1 MSLRSVDPI
10 GDKRKKEDAA
20 VLRKLKKTKTAKKIK
35 TRPVKMTIQSA
46 SITNPRGMGIE
57 KNMIMP
63 KMAKEGGLM
72 TKGNL
77 RDAIEKVK
85 AKEMENGGGVTKGKS
100 IKAKISKKGV
110 PAQSGKP
117 LAKGQKIIMIDDI
130 PITSKKD
137 GGEAVPPKFKGFS
150 KLPESVQQQM
160 NPDLA
165 EKFGMGGDVKGK
177 KGKNICRGRGI
188 ARPGTGFTV
197 R

>member
-1 MSLRSVDPI
+1 MSLKSADPL
-10 GDKRKKEDAA
+10 GDLRRKEDAA
-20 VLRKLKKTKTAKKIK
+20 VLRKLKKTGEAKKIR
-35 TRPVKMTIQSA
+35 TRPIKMTIKSA
-46 SITNPRGMGIE
+46 SITKPTSMNIE

-72 TKGNL
+72 TQGNL

-85 AKEMENGGGVTKGKS
+85 AKEMKV
-100 IKAKISKKGV
+100 
-110 PAQSGKP
+110 
-117 LAKGQKIIMIDDI
+117 
-130 PITSKKD
+130 

-177 KGKNICRGRGI
+177 KSGNICRGRGI
-188 ARPGTGFTV
+188 ARKGTGFTV

>member
-46 SITNPRGMGIE
+46 SITNPRSMGIQ

-72 TKGNL
+72 TQGNL

-85 AKEMENGGGVTKGKS
+85 AKGMEGGGK
-100 IKAKISKKGV
+100 
-110 PAQSGKP
+110 
-117 LAKGQKIIMIDDI
+117 
-130 PITSKKD
+130 
-137 GGEAVPPKFKGFS
+137 AVPPKFKGFS
-150 KLPESVQQQM
+150 MLPESVQKNM
-160 NPDLA
+160 DADLA
-165 EKFGMGGDVKGK
+165 EKFEYGGDVKGK
-177 KGKNICRGRGI
+177 KGGNICRGRGI
-188 ARPGTGFTV
+188 ARKGTGFTL

>member
-1 MSLRSVDPI
+1 MSLKSPDPL
-10 GDKRKKEDAA
+10 GDLRRKEDAA
-20 VLRKLKKTKTAKKIK
+20 VLRKLKKTGKAKKIRTK
-35 TRPVKMTIQSA
+35 PIKMTIQSA
-46 SITNPRGMGIE
+46 SITNPRGMSIE

-72 TKGNL
+72 TQGNL

-85 AKEMENGGGVTKGKS
+85 AKGMEGGGK
-100 IKAKISKKGV
+100 
-110 PAQSGKP
+110 
-117 LAKGQKIIMIDDI
+117 
-130 PITSKKD
+130 
-137 GGEAVPPKFKGFS
+137 AVPPKFKGFS

-177 KGKNICRGRGI
+177 KSGNICRGRGI
-188 ARPGTGFTV
+188 ARPGTGFTI

>member
-1 MSLRSVDPI
+1 MSLKSPDPL
-10 GDKRKKEDAA
+10 GDLRRKEDAA
-20 VLRKLKKTKTAKKIK
+20 VLRKLKKTGKAKKIRTK
-35 TRPVKMTIQSA
+35 PIKMTIQSA
-46 SITNPRGMGIE
+46 SITNPRGMSIE

-72 TKGNL
+72 TQGNL

-85 AKEMENGGGVTKGKS
+85 AKGMEGGGK
-100 IKAKISKKGV
+100 
-110 PAQSGKP
+110 
-117 LAKGQKIIMIDDI
+117 
-130 PITSKKD
+130 
-137 GGEAVPPKFKGFS
+137 AVPPKFKGFS

-177 KGKNICRGRGI
+177 KSGNICRGRGI
-188 ARPGTGFTV
+188 ARAGTGFTV

>member
-10 GDKRKKEDAA
+10 GDKRKKEDLA
-20 VLRKLKKTKTAKKIK
+20 VLRKLKKTGSKAKKIRTK
-35 TRPVKMTIQSA
+35 PIKMTIQSA
-46 SITNPRGMGIE
+46 SITNPRGMDIQ

-72 TKGNL
+72 TQGNL

-85 AKEMENGGGVTKGKS
+85 AKGMEGGGK
-100 IKAKISKKGV
+100 
-110 PAQSGKP
+110 
-117 LAKGQKIIMIDDI
+117 
-130 PITSKKD
+130 
-137 GGEAVPPKFKGFS
+137 AVPPKFKGFS

-188 ARPGTGFTV
+188 ARKGTGFTL

>member
-1 MSLRSVDPI
+1 MSLKSVDPV
-10 GDKRKKEDAA
+10 GDLRKKEDAA
-20 VLRKLKKTKTAKKIK
+20 VLRKLKKTKTPKKIK

-46 SITNPRGMGIE
+46 SITNPRGMSIE

-72 TKGNL
+72 TQGNL
-77 RDAIEKVK
+77 RDAIKKVK
-85 AKEMENGGGVTKGKS
+85 AKEMKG
-100 IKAKISKKGV
+100 
-110 PAQSGKP
+110 
-117 LAKGQKIIMIDDI
+117 
-130 PITSKKD
+130 

-150 KLPESVQQQM
+150 KLPESVQQKM

-188 ARPGTGFTV
+188 ARPGTGFTI

>member
-1 MSLRSVDPI
+1 MSLRSADPI
-10 GDKRKKEDAA
+10 GDKRRKEDAA
-20 VLRKLKKTKTAKKIK
+20 VLRKLKKTGKAKKIRTK
-35 TRPVKMTIQSA
+35 PIKMTIKSA
-46 SITNPRGMGIE
+46 SITNPRGMGIQ

-72 TKGNL
+72 TQGNL

-85 AKEMENGGGVTKGKS
+85 AKGMEGGGK
-100 IKAKISKKGV
+100 
-110 PAQSGKP
+110 
-117 LAKGQKIIMIDDI
+117 
-130 PITSKKD
+130 
-137 GGEAVPPKFKGFS
+137 AVPPKFKGFS

-177 KGKNICRGRGI
+177 KSGNICRGRGI
-188 ARPGTGFTV
+188 ARKGTGFTV

>member
-1 MSLRSVDPI
+1 MSLKSADPF
-10 GDKRKKEDAA
+10 GDLRRKEDAA
-20 VLRKLKKTKTAKKIK
+20 VLRKLKKTGKAKKIK
-35 TRPVKMTIQSA
+35 TRPIKMTIQSA
-46 SITNPRGMGIE
+46 SITNPRGMGIQ

-85 AKEMENGGGVTKGKS
+85 AKEMQGGGEATKGK
-100 IKAKISKKGV
+100 
-110 PAQSGKP
+110 
-117 LAKGQKIIMIDDI
+117 
-130 PITSKKD
+130 
-137 GGEAVPPKFKGFS
+137 AVPPKFKGFS
-150 KLPESVQQQM
+150 MLPESVQQNM

-177 KGKNICRGRGI
+177 KSGNICRGRGI
-188 ARPGTGFTV
+188 ARKGTGFTV

>member
-1 MSLRSVDPI
+1 MSLKSPDPL
-10 GDKRKKEDAA
+10 GDLRRKEDAA
-20 VLRKLKKTKTAKKIK
+20 VLRKLKKTGKAKKIRTK
-35 TRPVKMTIQSA
+35 PIKMTIQSA
-46 SITNPRGMGIE
+46 SITNPRGMGIQ

-72 TKGNL
+72 TQGNL

-85 AKEMENGGGVTKGKS
+85 AKGMEGGGK
-100 IKAKISKKGV
+100 
-110 PAQSGKP
+110 
-117 LAKGQKIIMIDDI
+117 
-130 PITSKKD
+130 
-137 GGEAVPPKFKGFS
+137 AVPPKFKGFS

-177 KGKNICRGRGI
+177 KSGNICRGRGI
-188 ARPGTGFTV
+188 ARAGTGFTV